1 MILVSFAIL
10 PRLCLNSE
18 QTDRETRENVSF
30 KMDRFVIGEI
40 GPPIAAGYLSVAFA
54 KRSQVINKY
63 GDIISL

>member
-54 KRSQVINKY
+54 KRS
-63 GDIISL
+63 